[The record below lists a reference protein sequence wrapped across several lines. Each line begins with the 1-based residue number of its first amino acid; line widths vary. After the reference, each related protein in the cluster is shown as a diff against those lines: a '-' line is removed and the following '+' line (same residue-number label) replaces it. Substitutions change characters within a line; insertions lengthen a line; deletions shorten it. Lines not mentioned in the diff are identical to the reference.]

1 MHRAVRKAESNY
13 GAGDHSRNMFENF
26 GVLRSISEHFLKML
40 VYFDQYWNIFE
51 NFGVLRSIAQ
61 ARKAQSLNVTRS
73 TLTTTII
80 TVHMIII

>member
-13 GAGDHSRNMFENF
+13 GAGDHSRNIFENF

-40 VYFDQYWNIFE
+40 VYFDQSRNIFE
-51 NFGVLRSIAQ
+51 NPQ

-73 TLTTTII
+73 SKSDNL
-80 TVHMIII
+80 